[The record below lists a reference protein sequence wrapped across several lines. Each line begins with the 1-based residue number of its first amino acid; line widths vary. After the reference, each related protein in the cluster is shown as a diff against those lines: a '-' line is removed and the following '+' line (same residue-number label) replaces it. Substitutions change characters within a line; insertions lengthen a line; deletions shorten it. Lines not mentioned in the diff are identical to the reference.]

1 MPTYGNITF
10 TGNSNVTLTRAG
22 LAFDGSSGQ
31 VWEEMWEGT
40 SAGIATKYAEVIALG
55 GKARKG
61 SEGGNF
67 TLSVTYARDPDDV
80 SPEVPTEEWEADTET
95 AEVDLFALAPVVKE
109 SATVGAA
116 NYRKSLLDAVN
127 DGAAFPFAAGKEEW
141 PIAYKVYE
149 LLSRG
154 VTSQPLNKP
163 VLSRTRT
170 FSAFYTGRNR
180 PSAVQTVWTTD
191 ALITAFS
198 IPASVQ
204 ATLPETPS
212 ADDTPTGTVWGWKL
226 TVDRGQFNVATGR
239 WNENK
244 TWVFS
249 AWVQGLFNFVT

>member
-1 MPTYGNITF
+1 MPTYANITF

-40 SAGIATKYAEVIALG
+40 AAGIATKYAEVIALG
-55 GKARKG
+55 GKARRG

-80 SPEVPTEEWEADTET
+80 STEVPTEEWEADTET

-109 SATVGAA
+109 AGRYTSVSL
-116 NYRKSLLDAVN
+116 YRKEITDAVN
-127 DGAAFPFAAGKEEW
+127 DGEAFPLSVTDYPVGNYIFS
-141 PIAYKVYE
+141 
-149 LLSRG
+149 LLARG
-154 VTSQPLNKP
+154 VTSQPLSKP
-163 VLSRTRT
+163 VLSRSRT
-170 FSAFYTGRNR
+170 FSAYYTGRNR
-180 PSAVQTVWTTD
+180 ASAVQTVWTTD

-212 ADDTPTGTVWGWKL
+212 ADDTPAGTVWGWKL

>member
-1 MPTYGNITF
+1 MPTYGNTTF

-40 SAGIATKYAEVIALG
+40 STGIATKYAEVIALG

-67 TLSVTYARDPDDV
+67 TLAVTYARDPDDV

-109 SATVGAA
+109 ATDYGSIT
-116 NYRKSLLDAVN
+116 NYRKKLQDAVN
-127 DGAAFPFAAGKEEW
+127 DGEEYPLTATVW
-141 PIAYKVYE
+141 PVAEYVFK
-149 LLSRG
+149 LLARG
-154 VTSQPLNKP
+154 VTSQPLNRP
-163 VLSRTRT
+163 TLSRSRT
-170 FSAFYTGRNR
+170 FSAYYTGRNR
-180 PSAVQTVWTTD
+180 ASAVQTVWTTD

-212 ADDTPTGTVWGWKL
+212 ATDTPTGTVWGWKL

-244 TWVFS
+244 TWVFA